1 MQDGGHTL
9 PEVEQQF
16 KSVGAELSVLA
27 FVTQFIPVDV
37 SPYYFCKTGR
47 GL

>member
-16 KSVGAELSVLA
+16 KSVGAEVNVLA
-27 FVTQFIPVDV
+27 FVFQFIPVDV
-37 SPYYFCKTGR
+37 SPD
-47 GL
+47 